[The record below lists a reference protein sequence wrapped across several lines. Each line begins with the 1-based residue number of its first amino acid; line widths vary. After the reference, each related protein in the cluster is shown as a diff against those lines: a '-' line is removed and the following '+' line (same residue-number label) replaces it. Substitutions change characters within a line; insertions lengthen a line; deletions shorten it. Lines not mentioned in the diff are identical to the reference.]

1 MDGREQLRG
10 DHELHVH
17 HRSSHAARFAVRAQD
32 HVLGSREAA
41 KECSPRRKRMRK
53 KSRMRAPPWKS
64 GASAPRKR
72 FEINAGFSPGGY
84 SPSDGGL
91 FPHPRKPWVP
101 RVEPA
106 SPEGAKEKLRHRLRR
121 ACPEQAKRAE
131 GDGIRSH
138 GPLKTTGKEE
148 TCLKQKGLKNHLN
161 I

>member
-1 MDGREQLRG
+1 RRIRG
-10 DHELHVH
+10 WNRPPIQHCTRTPPPKVGPRLQ
-17 HRSSHAARFAVRAQD
+17 SGA
-32 HVLGSREAA
+32 REASRA
-41 KECSPRRKRMRK
+41 AAPECSPRRKRMRK

-131 GDGIRSH
+131 GDGIRLYK
-138 GPLKTTGKEE
+138 PLKTTGKEE